1 MCWHVAPQTS
11 TLLSASWVVRMELG
25 RSCKKAKFSI
35 CRSQGRTQEAC
46 KSGRG
51 EKVSSIFRPT
61 SACPP
66 KNIFKSSWKLCGYKI
81 KWKPVPTGITP
92 HGHTG
97 SYMSNPSAERAAV
110 QQGAQRCWCCR
121 RRPQPVPQRRSWAA
135 GHSNTTQSGK
145 MWSIQAAFPR
155 TL

>member
-1 MCWHVAPQTS
+1 MCWHVALQTS

-25 RSCKKAKFSI
+25 RSCKKAKFYI
-35 CRSQGRTQEAC
+35 CRSQGRTREAC

-51 EKVSSIFRPT
+51 ETVSSIFRPT

-66 KNIFKSSWKLCGYKI
+66 KNIFKSSWKLYGYKI
-81 KWKPVPTGITP
+81 KWKPVPTGIPHMDTQGVTCQTP
-92 HGHTG
+92 V
-97 SYMSNPSAERAAV
+97 PKE
-110 QQGAQRCWCCR
+110 QPPPGAQRCWCGR
-121 RRPQPVPQRRSWAA
+121 RHPQPMPQRRSWAA
-135 GHSNTTQSGK
+135 GHSNTTQSRE